1 MLPSSEKAIRPGDLK
16 TQLRAV
22 KGMNDILP
30 GEIARGHKV
39 EHAFRRTFERA
50 GFRFGVAMS
59 LMLASSSAYAQL
71 GGRGG
76 AGNPAQR
83 APTQSSPT
91 QNKTVGPRSGG
102 DDDDAARIQVTQ
114 RAEPVAQAPADP
126 LEIPPEA
133 KKKIG
138 TDSDL
143 RLPPPTGELE
153 RQYFPYYQERRGDYR
168 FRMIPP
174 LYLEHTRGEGT
185 AQEDTESLTG
195 LLYYRRRSPKMDAD
209 IVFPLAWR
217 VRDRENHVLVL
228 GPLAHREAPNEHDN
242 WAAPL
247 VFEGSRKDGGY
258 LHLPAL
264 LTTSHWG
271 EKGAFTLAG
280 PYFRDRTGSDVDW
293 GVAPFVFHGDNG
305 NADGARKTYTLIPP
319 LLYFHREREL
329 DESALTVIGP
339 VISASTPKRRI
350 FDVAPLLFTI
360 RGTPE
365 TGGIRESHTTLFPFF
380 HYGYTD
386 KQSLFVLP
394 GYLRRVTQTADT
406 LITPFVTHATTRNG
420 ATSLTMFGP
429 LAPVYYGYKDRDIGY
444 HATGILPFYF
454 GTGGPTGWSI
464 LTPLFGRW
472 ESYGVSRSYWFFPN
486 ITLSSDLHGWETDIH
501 PLVYLGRNDDS
512 SHTVLAPIF
521 WDFASKKG
529 RTTIGFPVFWRFADT
544 EAGSLTQVAGN
555 TLYMERKV
563 AGGTDWQFHLLPLF
577 SYGENPTG
585 YWWNV
590 LFGLAGYDRSGS
602 YSRIKAFWLPISL
615 GGGAAAASAPNSRL
629 YE

>member
-1 MLPSSEKAIRPGDLK
+1 MID
-16 TQLRAV
+16 V
-22 KGMNDILP
+22 LP
-30 GEIARGHKV
+30 GEIARRHKV
-39 EHAFRRTFERA
+39 ESGFRRL
-50 GFRFGVAMS
+50 VV
-59 LMLASSSAYAQL
+59 LAWMAALLALAPAAHAQL

-102 DDDDAARIQVTQ
+102 DDDDARIQVTQ
-114 RAEPVAQAPADP
+114 RAEPVAQTPVDP

-143 RLPPPTGELE
+143 QLPPATGELE
-153 RQYFPYYQERRGDYR
+153 RQYFPYYQEKRGDYR
-168 FRMIPP
+168 FRMVPP

-195 LLYYRRRSPKMDAD
+195 LLYYRRRSPKTDAD

-217 VRDRENHVLVL
+217 LRDRENRVLVL

-242 WAAPL
+242 WVAPL
-247 VFEGSRKDGGY
+247 FFQGARKDGGY
-258 LHLPAL
+258 FHSPAL
-264 LTTSHWG
+264 LTTSHWD
-271 EKGAFTLAG
+271 EKGAFTIAG
-280 PYFRDRTGSDVDW
+280 LYFRNRTGSDVDW
-293 GVAPFVFHGDNG
+293 GIAPLFYHGDNG
-305 NADGARKTYTLIPP
+305 NTDGARRTYTLAP
-319 LLYFHREREL
+319 LYFHREREL

-339 VISASTPKRRI
+339 VISASTPKRQI
-350 FDVAPLLFTI
+350 LDVAPLLFTI
-360 RGTPE
+360 RGKPE

-380 HYGYTD
+380 HYGYND

-406 LITPFVTHATTRNG
+406 LITPLYSHATTRNG
-420 ATSLTMFGP
+420 STSLTVFGP
-429 LAPVYYGYKDRDIGY
+429 LAPIYYGFKDTDVGY

-486 ITLSSDLHGWETDIH
+486 ITLSSDQHGWETDIH
-501 PLVYLGRNDDS
+501 PIVYTGRSDDS
-512 SHTVLAPIF
+512 AHTVLAPFF
-521 WDFASKKG
+521 WDFASAKG
-529 RTTIGFPVFWRFADT
+529 RTTIGFPAYWRFADT
-544 EAGSLTQVAGN
+544 AAGSVTQVAGN
-555 TLYMERKV
+555 TLYMQKKT
-563 AGGTDWQFHLLPLF
+563 AAGTDWQFHLLPLF

-590 LFGLAGYDRSGS
+590 LFGLAGYDRAGS
-602 YSRIKAFWLPISL
+602 YARIKAFWVPITVS
-615 GGGAAAASAPNSRL
+615 GATSTASSPNSGS
-629 YE
+629 YEGSLK